1 MFESVRRFVN
11 VKIHLSHSHATGKI
25 LGYAHGFCN
34 MKVRENQNQFS
45 GITHNF
51 FGFDMFFL
59 LKGIRLLVWGKK
71 PLNIRGSGLGNINF
85 ASLGSQVQFIDTM
98 KYYLLSLGS
107 LASTLDDVEKMNI
120 QKLTLQFLNQHDY
133 FLQIWLL
140 LDFN

>member
-1 MFESVRRFVN
+1 M
-11 VKIHLSHSHATGKI
+11 L
-25 LGYAHGFCN
+25 
-34 MKVRENQNQFS
+34 
-45 GITHNF
+45 
-51 FGFDMFFL
+51 FL

-71 PLNIRGSGLGNINF
+71 PLNISGSGLGNINF

-107 LASTLDDVEKMNI
+107 LTSTLNDVEKMNI